1 MKKIFLLIVFS
12 ITSACAMWAQK
23 SHTVKQGET
32 LQSIASEYQLTV
44 DELKKANPNVE
55 MVFSGLILDIPKI
68 PQAKKNNK
76 TESTYQEA
84 IPTDTIKIKDGSYI
98 LCKVIGL
105 KQGIL
110 RFKQEGEDDIF
121 TVLTKDVSIINYAN
135 GTKRR
140 FKK

>member
-1 MKKIFLLIVFS
+1 MKKIFLLLVVS
-12 ITSACAMWAQK
+12 ITSVCAMWAQK

-68 PQAKKNNK
+68 PQAKKNDE
-76 TESTYQEA
+76 TESTSQEA